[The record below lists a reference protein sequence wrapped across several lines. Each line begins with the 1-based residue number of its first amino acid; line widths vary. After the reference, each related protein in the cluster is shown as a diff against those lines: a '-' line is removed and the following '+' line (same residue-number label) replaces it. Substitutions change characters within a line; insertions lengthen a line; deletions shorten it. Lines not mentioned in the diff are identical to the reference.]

1 MQRFLHRHEIDHLQ
15 QWAAQ
20 PQRKPLVVRGARQVG
35 KSTLVRE
42 FARNSWARNAA
53 TSPCD

>member
-20 PQRKPLVVRGARQVG
+20 PQRKPLVVREARQVG

-42 FARNSWARNAA
+42 FARNSWARNVA
-53 TSPCD
+53 TSP